1 MTQALN
7 VELPDVL
14 LGFAKDVF
22 KSLGKP
28 VIIPPEVI
36 ARIDRVIDE
45 SLVTTLLDVRE
56 RERAA
61 SPEALKLRI
70 R

>member
-14 LGFAKDVF
+14 LGVAKAVF

-56 RERAA
+56 RERAV
-61 SPEALKLRI
+61 SPDALKLRI